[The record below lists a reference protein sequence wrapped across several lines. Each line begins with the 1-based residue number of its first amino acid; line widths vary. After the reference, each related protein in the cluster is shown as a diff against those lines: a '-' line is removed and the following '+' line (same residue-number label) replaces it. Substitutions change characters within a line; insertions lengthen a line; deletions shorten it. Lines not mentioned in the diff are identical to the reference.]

1 MTFRSVIPALL
12 TPFQDDLSLA
22 PERLAANARGLV
34 ERGIRDVVVCGTMGE
49 AGALS
54 DDERQTV
61 IETAVA
67 SGARVTVGIS
77 SPDGPS
83 AARRA
88 EAAAALGAI
97 GVMCLPPT
105 TYVADERELDAHFA
119 AVTSATDLPVMLY
132 NNPEASRQ
140 DLSPE
145 TIVRLAER
153 HERIVAVKECSGD
166 ARRIAHLVELAGDRL
181 EVLVGGDDWA
191 LEGYAA
197 GAVGWVSG
205 VANVAAELCLEL
217 ESLVADGD
225 LDAGPGLPHAPA
237 ATRPA
242 RHDAK
247 ARPVLQGCAR
257 PHRQPRRPHAAAPPA
272 AHRGRA
278 GDGSRRGRRP
288 GARGDP
294 ALMRASRVFHAV
306 DSHTEGMPTRV
317 ITGGVGVLPGD
328 TMLERKLR
336 FERERDWIRTL
347 LMHEP
352 RGHGAM
358 SGAIL
363 QPPCRDDADWGVVYI
378 EVSGCLPMCGH
389 GTIGVATVLVETG
402 MVEVREPETVV
413 RLDVPAG
420 LVEARVQVEDGR
432 AKSVSLRNVPSFLH
446 ATDGEAAGV
455 RYDMA
460 YGGNFYAIADAASAG
475 LEVRPEQA
483 EELVEAGLALMAAVE
498 EPVHPEDPDIRGCR
512 HVVWTAP
519 GADGADSR
527 SATAIHPGWVDR
539 SPCGT
544 GTSARM
550 AQLWSRGE
558 LALGA
563 PFVNEGIIGTRFTG
577 RLLEETTVGGRPAAV
592 PEITGRAWITG
603 MGQYLLDPED
613 PFPHGF
619 RVG

>member
-77 SPDGPS
+77 SPDGSS

-153 HERIVAVKECSGD
+153 HEHIVAVKECSGD

-205 VANVAAELCLEL
+205 VANVAAELCVEL

-225 LDAGPGLPHAPA
+225 LDAARACHTRLLPLGRLDMTPKLVQYFKAALDLTGSHGGP
-237 ATRPA
+237 TRP
-242 RHDAK
+242 
-247 ARPVLQGCAR
+247 
-257 PHRQPRRPHAAAPPA
+257 PRLP
-272 AHRGRA
+272 
-278 GDGSRRGRRP
+278 
-288 GARGDP
+288 
-294 ALMRASRVFHAV
+294 L
-306 DSHTEGMPTRV
+306 TEA
-317 ITGGVGVLPGD
+317 
-328 TMLERKLR
+328 E
-336 FERERDWIRTL
+336 
-347 LMHEP
+347 
-352 RGHGAM
+352 
-358 SGAIL
+358 
-363 QPPCRDDADWGVVYI
+363 Q
-378 EVSGCLPMCGH
+378 
-389 GTIGVATVLVETG
+389 
-402 MVEVREPETVV
+402 ETV
-413 RLDVPAG
+413 R
-420 LVEARVQVEDGR
+420 
-432 AKSVSLRNVPSFLH
+432 
-446 ATDGEAAGV
+446 
-455 RYDMA
+455 
-460 YGGNFYAIADAASAG
+460 
-475 LEVRPEQA
+475 
-483 EELVEAGLALMAAVE
+483 AAVAAL
-498 EPVHPEDPDIRGCR
+498 EPV
-512 HVVWTAP
+512 
-519 GADGADSR
+519 
-527 SATAIHPGWVDR
+527 AIQR
-539 SPCGT
+539 
-544 GTSARM
+544 
-550 AQLWSRGE
+550 
-558 LALGA
+558 
-563 PFVNEGIIGTRFTG
+563 
-577 RLLEETTVGGRPAAV
+577 
-592 PEITGRAWITG
+592 
-603 MGQYLLDPED
+603 
-613 PFPHGF
+613 
-619 RVG
+619 